1 MVPQDHN
8 MNDNKSDNNTESS
21 TTLIVF

>member
-1 MVPQDHN
+1 MLPQDHN